1 MLKNYVNK
9 LPRKTQSAMQDS
21 ATENCS
27 RKNTPIMMRALCN
40 SLTIKYYRSNP
51 QNNWLYAAAA
61 TNKPGIERVQALA
74 GISRLGYVVIANETR
89 ALIANPPNSA
99 QLGAPPTIPP
109 NLHLGPCS
117 SVGMRRGTVRQ
128 THRRPWPIYIPR
140 RLRLRRNLVIYLNGS
155 QNVGH
160 VFVGCCLC
168 WPHSIIVMLS
178 VTEIA
183 KKTSQQNP
191 FAYR

>member
-40 SLTIKYYRSNP
+40 SLTRKYLRSNP

-61 TNKPGIERVQALA
+61 RNKPWIERVQALA
-74 GISRLGYVVIANETR
+74 GISRSGYVVIANETR

-128 THRRPWPIYIPR
+128 THWRAWPIYIPR

-155 QNVGH
+155 QNIGH

-168 WPHSIIVMLS
+168 
-178 VTEIA
+178 
-183 KKTSQQNP
+183 
-191 FAYR
+191 